1 MARFSA
7 PAAGPTFQGH
17 LRGEH
22 ARYDGVFVDFLEGDL
37 TYSPSE
43 LTLVHGHARGG
54 EMEADIEGAIS
65 LTKWNFLPEN
75 KWAAEMNFEKVRLR
89 VWTTC
94 LACPSP

>member
-1 MARFSA
+1 
-7 PAAGPTFQGH
+7 
-17 LRGEH
+17 
-22 ARYDGVFVDFLEGDL
+22 L

-75 KWAAEMNFEKVRLR
+75 KWAAEMNFEKVPAQSLDH
-89 VWTTC
+89 
-94 LACPSP
+94 LLGMPFP